1 MSSGRRRS
9 RIGTRSSRRAG
20 RRGHDRRQVLTEH
33 PHLAPRPRPSA
44 GVFYLALTNP
54 PLTESKLKMP
64 DAVAW
69 RRVLSLGGA
78 SWCMVAIAGAAAG
91 CQHRQ
96 YPEDRSRSEE
106 HTSELQSLMRIS
118 YAVFCS
124 KKK

>member
-33 PHLAPRPRPSA
+33 PHLAPRPRPSD

-64 DAVAW
+64 DADAW

-91 CQHRQ
+91 GQPGQ
-96 YPEDRSRSEE
+96 YTETRSEE
-106 HTSELQSLMRIS
+106 RGEGKEGVRT
-118 YAVFCS
+118 CGTG
-124 KKK
+124 